1 MHGLFCPFSSTSRH
15 GPLISQKNFAKWN
28 DRNYTSFTHLLI
40 PATRWKWNSS
50 KLQNCTTLPIFSRR
64 SRDATTDIYVFD
76 ILNSLFIYLSTIYIN
91 RILLFLFIYIFINLF
106 IVVRHPPSA
115 VRRPPFA
122 FHRAH
127 PPSVSLFYRHPII
140 SDGVVSG
147 IRTLFS
153 LDHKLYASDYDSDTD
168 SVASENQP

>member
-1 MHGLFCPFSSTSRH
+1 MYKRIKILQKLTYPSAMHDLFCPFSSTSRH
-15 GPLISQKNFAKWN
+15 GPLISQKNFAMWN

-115 VRRPPFA
+115 VRRSPSTVRIPLPFRY
-122 FHRAH
+122 F
-127 PPSVSLFYRHPII
+127 
-140 SDGVVSG
+140 
-147 IRTLFS
+147 T
-153 LDHKLYASDYDSDTD
+153 DTR
-168 SVASENQP
+168 S